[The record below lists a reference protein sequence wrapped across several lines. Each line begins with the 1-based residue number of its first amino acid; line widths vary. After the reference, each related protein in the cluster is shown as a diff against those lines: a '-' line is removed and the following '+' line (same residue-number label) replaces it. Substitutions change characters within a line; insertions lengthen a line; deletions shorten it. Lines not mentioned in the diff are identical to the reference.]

1 MNASDLNVV
10 SEAPTVLRERGRD
23 EAIAHLREGL
33 GIGEGEAREILA
45 VASAPDP
52 RALAGR
58 V

>member
-1 MNASDLNVV
+1 MGDVTVV
-10 SEAPTVLRERGRD
+10 SEALILLRERGRG
-23 EAIAHLREGL
+23 EAIAHLRAARL
-33 GIGEGEAREILA
+33 GVGEGEAREILY